1 MATKKKTNKKVAKPP
16 AKAAKAKA
24 PSKTLRGVALVD
36 AVMAFREGKGEKL
49 TGRPAKKL
57 AATKLGEFPLTPA
70 LERWLSRDDDTF
82 TLGEPQSF
90 LEMMEQEFPEWVEGY
105 APIAPRL
112 PAPVVLFE
120 GWGSDSRRF
129 LYLGKTDSHGEYPV
143 MTIDT
148 DDLPFLCVNGPVD
161 VWLAQHAGYLEDE
174 KVYGHVPAAYKAA
187 QQEQAKLN
195 FGGDVM
201 WNLED
206 GPFPDE

>member
-1 MATKKKTNKKVAKPP
+1 MATKKTAKKVV
-16 AKAAKAKA
+16 KAKA
-24 PSKTLRGVALVD
+24 PSKAKTVLRGVALVD
-36 AVMAFREGKGEKL
+36 AVMAHREGKGEKL
-49 TGRPAKKL
+49 NGRPAKKL
-57 AATKLGEFPLTPA
+57 AATKLGKLPLTPA

-90 LEMMEQEFPEWVEGY
+90 LEMMEQEFPEWVDGY

-148 DDLPFLCVNGPVD
+148 DDVPFLCVNGPAD
-161 VWLAQHAGYLEDE
+161 VWLAQQAGYLEEE
-174 KVYGHVPAAYKAA
+174 KVYGHVPAAYLPA

-195 FGGDVM
+195 FGGDVI
-201 WNLED
+201 WNFED
-206 GPFPDE
+206 GPFDEE